1 MVQSIL
7 VPSITYSETQKIQE
21 SDIDYDANLYQS
33 EIYEKEIIFAIGK
46 PNYKYIDNNIV
57 YYSIYM
63 IDDNDKKKQI
73 GVYEIP
79 AGNQEQILDSDG
91 DIDLNEVD
99 APLLYSFAYSL
110 IHGEPEESVQENK
123 DENKDEKKERITSKG
138 KKSKKKTL
146 WIQEFMNDNNYN
158 ITDTKYDGNC
168 FFSTLKI
175 ALDEHDQDISI
186 DDMRQIL
193 VDNATGDLFENYKN
207 LYDNFK
213 ERENEITREIKN
225 ITKRHN
231 TLKDTIKQTKDR
243 NLQLSYVQQSEEM
256 QGIHKSL
263 KEERKG
269 LKDFKEEL
277 EFMDGIDNLSML
289 KLKLKTSDYW
299 ADTWAISTLE
309 RELNIKTIIFSE
321 MNYQVGDELNVL
333 QCGQLNDTI
342 LEENG
347 IFEPSFYVMI
357 AYHGN
362 SHYQLITYNNKT
374 SFTFEEIPD
383 QVKHLVSDKCLE
395 RIAGPYNLIPEFKEF
410 NEKLKF
416 QDVVVISDTSEKSEH
431 KMNTEQVKH
440 DEKPEEIE
448 ETVSDLYD
456 KSTVFRFYSKST
468 GKPLP
473 GHGAGETIGNE
484 GDIAYEELAKIPEWR
499 KKLSNFWPAEFTLDG
514 HRWLSVEH
522 YYQGSK
528 FKKNNKE
535 FYIQFSLDS
544 PDSSIAKDAD
554 LAKSAGG
561 KTGKY
566 KGELVR
572 PKNVKIDPDFF
583 MVLSGSKYKR
593 GEIDMEDAMRAKFT
607 QNPDLKKLLL
617 ATKNAKLEHITRGKP
632 AIVFNDLMRVRRDLR
647 RTE

>member
-73 GVYEIP
+73 GVYEIQ

-110 IHGEPEESVQENK
+110 IHGEPEESVKEK
-123 DENKDEKKERITSKG
+123 KDEKKDEIKEKVASKG

-146 WIQEFMNDNNYN
+146 WIQEFMNDDNYD

-175 ALDEHDQDISI
+175 ALDEHSQDISI

-193 VDNATGDLFENYKN
+193 VDNATEDLFENYKG

-213 ERENEITREIKN
+213 KRENEITREIKN

-269 LKDFKEEL
+269 LKNWKEEL
-277 EFMDGIDNLSML
+277 EFMDGIENLSML

-357 AYHGN
+357 AHHGN
-362 SHYQLITYNNKT
+362 YHYQLITYNNET

-410 NEKLKF
+410 NAF
-416 QDVVVISDTSEKSEH
+416 
-431 KMNTEQVKH
+431 
-440 DEKPEEIE
+440 
-448 ETVSDLYD
+448 
-456 KSTVFRFYSKST
+456 
-468 GKPLP
+468 
-473 GHGAGETIGNE
+473 
-484 GDIAYEELAKIPEWR
+484 
-499 KKLSNFWPAEFTLDG
+499 
-514 HRWLSVEH
+514 
-522 YYQGSK
+522 
-528 FKKNNKE
+528 
-535 FYIQFSLDS
+535 
-544 PDSSIAKDAD
+544 
-554 LAKSAGG
+554 
-561 KTGKY
+561 
-566 KGELVR
+566 
-572 PKNVKIDPDFF
+572 
-583 MVLSGSKYKR
+583 
-593 GEIDMEDAMRAKFT
+593 
-607 QNPDLKKLLL
+607 
-617 ATKNAKLEHITRGKP
+617 
-632 AIVFNDLMRVRRDLR
+632 